1 MRILKDY
8 DERKNEILDVAQR
21 LFYSVGYDQT
31 TVNAIIED
39 IGIAKGTFYY
49 YFKSKLDL
57 LENMIDRMAL
67 QIMGAIKP
75 IIDAE
80 TGAVEKLRNFYNTT
94 VAIKIEN
101 REMLIQGMK
110 VMYRDENLITHH
122 KMIQKYLEKFGSV
135 YSRIIRQGVQEGI
148 FNTPFPDDTGE
159 LIMQLLFS
167 MGDAFAKLFLE
178 LDEKPE
184 NLKIIEKKIRIYENA
199 TERILGAKEG
209 SLKLWDMGKIFE
221 ILNQKS
227 GPREDKNDKN

>member
-8 DERKNEILDVAQR
+8 DERKNEIIDVAQR

-39 IGIAKGTFYY
+39 AGIAKGTFYY

-57 LENMIDRMAL
+57 LENMIDRMVL

-101 REMLIQGMK
+101 REILIQWMK
-110 VMYRDENLITHH
+110 VMYRDENLITRH

-148 FNTPFPDDTGE
+148 FNTPFPDDAGE

-184 NLKIIEKKIRIYENA
+184 NLKIIETKFKIYENA
-199 TERILGAKEG
+199 LERILGDKEG

-221 ILNQKS
+221 ILDQNP